1 MPEATGQDTNGSKP
15 RNERFLAVYRRIDG
29 AIFSVEAGVVTAATL
44 AMTFF
49 VFLDLTFNFVKGLS
63 LKLFPSGFGFTIELT
78 GNYGKAAGAMFAL
91 LLVFAIVLASVRHY
105 PRLKNLAPLAHV
117 LISLA
122 VFLAVMGF
130 VVMLVAVESRWVFLT
145 LTGLGAL
152 VSGIR
157 VFGAP
162 KIQARLVTIWVIAV
176 GLLLAFSLNAPQGYS
191 WAQTYALVLLLWTGF
206 IGASMATS
214 AGRHLKVDA
223 VRKSLSESQLPT
235 YNALSYGFAA
245 VATGAL
251 CILSYAYL
259 SARFEPPAE
268 GQSILNWFGALFS
281 TIKTGEIP
289 DWVKV
294 LAIPVSLTFVTVRFS
309 MRSLFGWMG
318 HAEQTAA
325 EFDLPPDDEGDQ
337 AVEPTDD
344 KSAGD
349 DDSEAEAE
357 T

>member
-1 MPEATGQDTNGSKP
+1 MPEASGQDTKGRKP
-15 RNERFLAVYRRIDG
+15 RGKRFLAVYRRIDG

-49 VFLDLTFNFVKGLS
+49 VFLDLSFNFVKGLS
-63 LKLFPSGFGFTIELT
+63 LNLFPAGFGFAIELS
-78 GNYGKAAGAMFAL
+78 GNGGRAIGGAFAL
-91 LLVFAIVLASVRHY
+91 LLIWAIILAGVRRQ
-105 PRLKNLAPLAHV
+105 PRLKDLAPLV
-117 LISLA
+117 RLLISTAMFLA
-122 VFLAVMGF
+122 VFGF
-130 VVMLVAVESRWVFLT
+130 IVMLVKVESRWVFLT

-152 VSGIR
+152 ISGFR

-223 VRKSLSESQLPT
+223 VRKSLSESKLPT
-235 YNALSYGFAA
+235 YNAISYGVAA
-245 VATGAL
+245 IATGAL
-251 CILSYAYL
+251 CILAYAYL
-259 SARFEPPAE
+259 SARFEPPEE
-268 GQSILNWFGALFS
+268 GQSVPQWLGEVFA

-318 HAEQTAA
+318 HAEETAA
-325 EFDLPPDDEGDQ
+325 EFDLPPEEDQ
-337 AVEPTDD
+337 AGGSEHEETT
-344 KSAGD
+344 GEY
-349 DDSEAEAE
+349 DSESEGE
-357 T
+357 G